1 MLMLDPATLFYW
13 NLSNAL
19 KKPRHDSD
27 HVSKWVTSL
36 SHKAD
41 TNLRPS
47 SKHSTSTSHSAAPS
61 LTNQSTIMA
70 TSVHT
75 SNPLPPQIHIKP
87 KLEEDTFLNIFS
99 NDDGQLFVID
109 GGVISNKD
117 EMVGEEHEE
126 AVKCPLKGSGVCVGS
141 EVSLSSLL
149 SECCKLTI

>member
-1 MLMLDPATLFYW
+1 MLTLDPATLFYW

-19 KKPRHDSD
+19 KKHRHDSD

-36 SHKAD
+36 SCKAD
-41 TNLRPS
+41 TNLHPS
-47 SKHSTSTSHSAAPS
+47 SKHSTSTSYSAALS

-75 SNPLPPQIHIKP
+75 SNPLPPWIHIKP
-87 KLEEDTFLNIFS
+87 ELEEDSFLNIFL
-99 NDDGQLFVID
+99 NDNGQLFIID
-109 GGVISNKD
+109 GGVISDKD

-126 AVKCPLKGSGVCVGS
+126 AVKSPPKGSGVHVGS

-149 SECCKLTI
+149 LECCKLTI